1 MTSEHTQWGQPD
13 SARIDVNRP
22 HELNFWTE
30 QLDVDEATLKEAVKE
45 AGPSV
50 SAVMRQLDRWRAH
63 EAKLGG
69 RPPDRPVS

>member
-30 QLDVDEATLKEAVKE
+30 QLKVDEATLKEAVKE
-45 AGPSV
+45 AGPAL
-50 SAVMRQLDRWRAH
+50 SAVVRQLDRWRAH
-63 EAKLGG
+63 EAKLEEG
-69 RPPDRPVS
+69 PPDRSVS